1 MGATVAAVAVASAA
15 TVMLLLRRR
24 SVRAN
29 VNVKGR
35 SAGLRGDGKGT
46 STGSGSSDGSGAIP
60 SRAWW
65 RREAQGL
72 ISLWARVNG
81 GDGNSDEAASTAD
94 RLAGHKPPSSTPGSV
109 RGGTDGKSGRGGS
122 RRVGSKKKPCRLV
135 GRRRSSGGAIG
146 GSRPL
151 LARGSSGGGD
161 DNDKATLEAAAA
173 HDPDLGKLQRAASQ
187 VESHSTS
194 CSSGFTEEATVVA
207 GGVPVHTSV
216 VATAVCAVPVSD
228 AEPGNSDASESNV
241 LCGGSD
247 VTGGGEVQS
256 AASGATTHSLAAGSD
271 DGSDGERGKDDG
283 SGASG
288 SSSDDADVTDR
299 GTSLDTIRDAVRVI
313 KHRLQDVGRVVGDLD
328 RDHSVVSNASID
340 ARDPSAA
347 LIASGGAMIAEM
359 WALERSARTRVRRV
373 VFKLPGRF
381 TAVSVTNCALSC
393 CFRMR
398 VQPWINLLPSAAAPL

>member
-1 MGATVAAVAVASAA
+1 M
-15 TVMLLLRRR
+15 
-24 SVRAN
+24 
-29 VNVKGR
+29 
-35 SAGLRGDGKGT
+35 
-46 STGSGSSDGSGAIP
+46 
-60 SRAWW
+60 
-65 RREAQGL
+65 

-81 GDGNSDEAASTAD
+81 GDGNSDKAASAVD
-94 RLAGHKPPSSTPGSV
+94 RLARHTPPSTTPGSV

-135 GRRRSSGGAIG
+135 GRRRSSGGAVG

-228 AEPGNSDASESNV
+228 AEPGSSGDVSESDV
-241 LCGGSD
+241 LYGGSA
-247 VTGGGEVQS
+247 VTSDYEVQS
-256 AASGATTHSLAAGSD
+256 AASAATKHSLSAGSD
-271 DGSDGERGKDDG
+271 DGSDGERGKDNG
-283 SGASG
+283 SVASF

-299 GTSLDTIRDAVRVI
+299 GTALDTIRDAVRVI
-313 KHRLQDVGRVVGDLD
+313 KHRLQDAGRVAGDMD
-328 RDHSVVSNASID
+328 RDHSVVSDASTD

-373 VFKLPGRF
+373 VLPGRF
-381 TAVSVTNCALSC
+381 TAVSVTNCELSC
-393 CFRMR
+393 CFRMC
-398 VQPWINLLPSAAAPL
+398 VQPWINPLPSAAAPL